1 MPARWT
7 MAFEDDVHVGD
18 LTSRSM
24 IGENTLIFRIMFGSH
39 FGHSFIGTYV
49 WTFDEISDLR

>member
-1 MPARWT
+1 

-24 IGENTLIFRIMFGSH
+24 IGKNTLIFRIIFGSH

-49 WTFDEISDLR
+49 WTFDEISNLR